1 MVVHLK
7 GERTLN
13 KKALRKNILEQRDRL
28 DLSQKENWDDLIK
41 QNLMESRVFKD
52 CKNIFIYIGFGSE
65 IDTSKYIRQFLSL
78 KKNVLVPRTDIKAKS
93 MEAVQIY
100 NLEDLVEDKYGIL
113 EPKNDKIA
121 TRKDNIDL
129 IILPGVAFDASGN
142 RVGYGGGYYDRF
154 LEGLNKN
161 IPKVALCYNFQ
172 LVESIETE
180 KHDIK
185 ADYIITEQ
193 RSMICK

>member
-1 MVVHLK
+1 M
-7 GERTLN
+7 N
-13 KKALRKNILEQRDRL
+13 KKVLRKNILEERDRL

-41 QNLMESRVFKD
+41 QTLMESRVFKD

-65 IDTSKYIRQFLSL
+65 IDTSKYILQFLSL
-78 KKNVLVPRTDIKAKS
+78 KKNVLVPRTDIKTKS

-154 LEGLNKN
+154 LSKLDKSV
-161 IPKVALCYNFQ
+161 PKVAIGFDLQ
-172 LVESIETE
+172 VVEEVPTE
-180 KHDIK
+180 DFDIPV
-185 ADYIITEQ
+185 DMIVTEE
-193 RSMICK
+193 RTIKC

>member
-1 MVVHLK
+1 M
-7 GERTLN
+7 N
-13 KKALRKNILEQRDRL
+13 KKVLRKNILEERDRL

-41 QNLMESRVFKD
+41 QTLMESRVFKD

-65 IDTSKYIRQFLSL
+65 IDTSKYILQFLSL
-78 KKNVLVPRTDIKAKS
+78 KKNVLVPRTDIKTKS

-129 IILPGVAFDASGN
+129 IILPGVAFDATGN

-161 IPKVALCYNFQ
+161 ILKVVLCYNFQ

-193 RSMICK
+193 RSIICK